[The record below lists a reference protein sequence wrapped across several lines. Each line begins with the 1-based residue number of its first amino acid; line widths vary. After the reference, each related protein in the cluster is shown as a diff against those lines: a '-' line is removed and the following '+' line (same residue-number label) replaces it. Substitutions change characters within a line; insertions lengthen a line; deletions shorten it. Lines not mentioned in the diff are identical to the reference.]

1 MFALSSKRVC
11 FGEEGMAEMGEKE
24 AIFVIG
30 FNERL
35 GQIGCRWRTGEDRK
49 IFPCHHKIRGE
60 EAEVV
65 SLS

>member
-1 MFALSSKRVC
+1 
-11 FGEEGMAEMGEKE
+11 MAEMGEKE

-30 FNERL
+30 FKERL